1 MDRYGFHMYTN
12 VDLVRPNRD
21 GLTSKVYPQVF
32 DPGRICVHVQKVP
45 RVAIEI
51 Q

>member
-1 MDRYGFHMYTN
+1 MYNN
-12 VDLVRPNRD
+12 VELVLPNTD
-21 GLTSKVYPQVF
+21 GLTSKDYPQVF
-32 DPGRICVHVQKVP
+32 DPGRIFVHVQKVP